1 MPRERDLPDKAICL
15 DCGQGFKLIHNGHLR
30 THGYKNQEEYRD
42 NHGLGSEIPLHSKD
56 YSVLRSYYALQPQN
70 ITTSRTIGQEFQRQR
85 WTLIEALAERGLFTA
100 STAATLTGIP
110 RSTLQSAMRE
120 EGRLPYGL
128 ACLRISTVSG
138 SINGGLAK
146 ITQLGALYQ
155 FVKTHKPKKRT

>member
-30 THGYKNQEEYRD
+30 IHGYQNQQEYRG
-42 NHGLGSEIPLHSKD
+42 NHGLGSEVPLHSKD
-56 YSVLRSYYALQPQN
+56 YSVLRSSYALRPQN

-85 WTLIEALAERGLFTA
+85 WALIEDLAERGLFTA

-110 RSTLQSAMRE
+110 RSTLQSAMQE
-120 EGRLPYGL
+120 ERLPYGL
-128 ACLRISTVSG
+128 VCLRISTESG

-146 ITQLGALYQ
+146 ITQLGELYQ
-155 FVKTHKPKKRT
+155 FVKTHKPKKRI